1 VELNL
6 PEVTAVLA
14 EAPLRGELPRTGGLL
29 ATLPA
34 FALLGAGL
42 VLRRLRGRR

>member
-34 FALLGAGL
+34 LALLGAGL
-42 VLRRLRGRR
+42 VLRRLKGRG